1 MNRGV
6 WQATVSCRVR
16 HDLATKLQIYVAHL
30 KCFPIYHLFNHHKNS
45 EIGYHKYNPIIQMRE
60 LRFKGIVFENQVFK
74 WLRESLFEV
83 SFSHHLDTSCINEK
97 LFPYSINKILAIA
110 SASFRPMKMSKSERQ
125 FSLYFQI
132 SEIYTIS

>member
-1 MNRGV
+1 
-6 WQATVSCRVR
+6 
-16 HDLATKLQIYVAHL
+16 
-30 KCFPIYHLFNHHKNS
+30 
-45 EIGYHKYNPIIQMRE
+45 MRE

-125 FSLYFQI
+125 FSCISRFLRSTLFPRTFLLNRI
-132 SEIYTIS
+132 EGGIRKEVSEIIIVVAVKLI